1 MLIINE
7 LSVGVFLHFTILQIY
22 PRYYG
27 IHIILFV
34 GVAEHKSLVYSSLL
48 FPLLLK
54 LVAQKL
60 EKKWNSSTRS
70 SRLELSWMHFLWIM
84 EPFIVLFS

>member
-22 PRYYG
+22 PHYYG

-34 GVAEHKSLVYSSLL
+34 GVAEHKS
-48 FPLLLK
+48 
-54 LVAQKL
+54 
-60 EKKWNSSTRS
+60 
-70 SRLELSWMHFLWIM
+70 
-84 EPFIVLFS
+84 